1 MKQTMKSQL
10 FPGPVSMAAHVRCWQ
25 SGRFNRSGWCPCQ
38 ALASVSGNTDPPVH
52 ASSVQVPAEAAAAY
66 IVQRGSFELRVAKG
80 ELSYVPPLVM
90 TIVTQYPDIQ
100 FEYTGGFHYIPPRE
114 DSSGTNMNVSI

>member
-38 ALASVSGNTDPPVH
+38 ALASVSGNTESPRRRAAAGRPQDTRSH
-52 ASSVQVPAEAAAAY
+52 AAAA
-66 IVQRGSFELRVAKG
+66 VRQDRDPGSPCGNRTDPVK
-80 ELSYVPPLVM
+80 
-90 TIVTQYPDIQ
+90 
-100 FEYTGGFHYIPPRE
+100 RK
-114 DSSGTNMNVSI
+114 

>member
-38 ALASVSGNTDPPVH
+38 ALASVSGNTESPRRRAAAGRPQDTRNH
-52 ASSVQVPAEAAAAY
+52 AAAAEFSGL
-66 IVQRGSFELRVAKG
+66 VSAAVRQDRDPGSPCGNRTDPVK
-80 ELSYVPPLVM
+80 
-90 TIVTQYPDIQ
+90 
-100 FEYTGGFHYIPPRE
+100 RK
-114 DSSGTNMNVSI
+114 